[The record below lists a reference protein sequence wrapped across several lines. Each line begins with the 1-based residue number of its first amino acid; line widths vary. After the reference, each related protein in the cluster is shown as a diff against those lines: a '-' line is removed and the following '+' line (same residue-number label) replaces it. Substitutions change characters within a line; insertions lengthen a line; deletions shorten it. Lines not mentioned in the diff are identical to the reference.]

1 MKTFRK
7 SERLSSGARCKLFAT
22 FFVLLLGAQWFAPA
36 SVRYKIDDSPLD
48 RSSQATSYAPL
59 VNKVA
64 PSVVNIY
71 STKVIRVRP
80 LPFPFFDDPF
90 FRRFFGDDELERFRQ
105 PRTQR
110 AQNLGSGVIVTEDG
124 YILTNTHVVEGA
136 DEIKVALADGKREY
150 TAKIVGTDPQTD
162 VAVLKIDAKDLPAI
176 TLGDSDKLE
185 VGDVVLAIGNP
196 FGVGQTVTKGIVSA
210 KRRGGFGLLEYEDF
224 IQTDAAINPGN
235 SGGALVDTKGRL
247 VGINTFIVSRSGGS
261 QGIGFAIPIN
271 LARSVMDRLI
281 KDGKVSRGY
290 LGVNIQSVDA
300 DIAKEFNVPEGVGA
314 IVADVHPNTPAEDAG
329 LKPGDV
335 IIEFDGKSVKD
346 SRHLQFM
353 VAETPP
359 KKKVTLKII
368 RDGKQMTLTATLGE
382 RPSDLMARFGAPHE
396 YDEPG
401 LTVLEGVQLAELD
414 ARARKQFEIPEHVK
428 GALVAEVETG
438 APAFGAGLRPGHVIV
453 EINRKPVENLS
464 DARQF
469 LREAKGEKILLRVWS
484 RGGSHYIVVPRR
496 TARD

>member
-1 MKTFRK
+1 MGPTFT
-7 SERLSSGARCKLFAT
+7 LCAAVLVGAACACSGTPK
-22 FFVLLLGAQWFAPA
+22 
-36 SVRYKIDDSPLD
+36 YKVDDSPPD
-48 RSSQATSYAPL
+48 RSSQATSYAPI

-71 STKVIRVRP
+71 STKEIRVRP
-80 LPFPFFDDPF
+80 FPFPFFDDPF
-90 FRRFFGDDELERFRQ
+90 FRRFFGEDEIERYRQ
-105 PRTQR
+105 PRTHR

-124 YILTNTHVVEGA
+124 YILTNRHVVEGA
-136 DEIKVALADGKREY
+136 DEVKIALADGKREY

-162 VAVLKIDAKDLPAI
+162 VAVLKIDAKDLSAI

-235 SGGALVDTKGRL
+235 SGGALVDAKGRL

-261 QGIGFAIPIN
+261 QGVGFAIPIN

-290 LGVNIQSVDA
+290 LGVNIQEVDE
-300 DIAKEFNVPEGVGA
+300 DIAKEFNVPERTGA

-335 IIEFDGKSVKD
+335 IVEFDGKKVKD
-346 SRHLQFM
+346 RRHLQFM

-368 RDGKQMTLTATLGE
+368 RDGKQMTLNVTLGE
-382 RPSDLMARFGAPHE
+382 RPTDIAARFGQVPE
-396 YDEPG
+396 DDEPS
-401 LTVLEGVQLAELD
+401 LTTLEGVQLAELD
-414 ARARKQFEIPEHVK
+414 NRRRRQFDIPENVQ
-428 GALVAEVETG
+428 GALVVEVDPG
-438 APAFGAGLRPGHVIV
+438 SPAFGAGLRPGYVIV
-453 EINRKPVENLS
+453 EINRKPVENLG

-469 LREAKGEKILLRVWS
+469 LREAKREKILLRVWS
-484 RGGSHYIVVPRR
+484 RGGSHYIIVPRH
-496 TARD
+496 TSKD

>member
-1 MKTFRK
+1 MKAFSTAKWFGHGFR
-7 SERLSSGARCKLFAT
+7 ARTLELCLV
-22 FFVLLLGAQWFAPA
+22 VLLGTACLCFGA
-36 SVRYKIDDSPLD
+36 VKYKVDDSPLD
-48 RSSQATSYAPL
+48 RTSQATSYAPI
-59 VNKVA
+59 VKKVA

-71 STKVIRVRP
+71 STKTIRVRP
-80 LPFPFFDDPF
+80 VPFPFFDDPF
-90 FRRFFGDDELERFRQ
+90 FRWFFGEDEIQRYRQ
-105 PRTQR
+105 PRTER

-136 DEIKVALADGKREY
+136 DEVKVALADGKREY
-150 TAKIVGTDPQTD
+150 AAKIVGTDPQTD
-162 VAVLKIDAKDLPAI
+162 VAVLKVEAQDLPAI

-235 SGGALVDTKGRL
+235 SGGALVDAQGRL
-247 VGINTFIVSRSGGS
+247 VGINTFIFSRSGGS
-261 QGIGFAIPIN
+261 QGVGFAIPIN

-281 KDGKVSRGY
+281 KYGKVSRGY
-290 LGVNIQSVDA
+290 LGVWLQEITA
-300 DIAKEFNVPEGVGA
+300 DLMKEFNIPESTGA
-314 IVADVHPNTPAEDAG
+314 LVADVDPNTPAEDAG

-335 IIEFDGKSVKD
+335 IIEFDGKKVKD
-346 SRHLQFM
+346 RQHLQFM

-368 RDGKQMTLTATLGE
+368 RDGKEKTLTVTLGE
-382 RPSDLMARFGAPHE
+382 RPADLAARSGRRPESEEFAS
-396 YDEPG
+396 
-401 LTVLEGVQLAELD
+401 TALEGVQLADLD
-414 ARARKQFEIPEHVK
+414 TRARRQFDIPENVQ
-428 GALVAEVETG
+428 GALVTEVDPG
-438 APAFGAGLRPGHVIV
+438 SPAFGAGLRPGHVIV
-453 EINRKPVENLS
+453 EINRKPVENLG

-484 RGGSHYIVVPRR
+484 KAGSHFVVVPRR
-496 TARD
+496 SGKD

>member
-1 MKTFRK
+1 MSF
-7 SERLSSGARCKLFAT
+7 GA
-22 FFVLLLGAQWFAPA
+22 GG
-36 SVRYKIDDSPLD
+36 YKIDDSPLD
-48 RSSQATSYAPL
+48 RSSLATSYASI

-80 LPFPFFDDPF
+80 FQFPFFDDPF
-90 FRRFFGDDELERFRQ
+90 FRRFFGEDEIERYRQ

-136 DEIKVALADGKREY
+136 DEVKVALSNSKKEY
-150 TAKIVGTDPQTD
+150 NAKIVGIDPQTD
-162 VAVLKIDAKDLPAI
+162 VAVLKVDATDLPAI

-235 SGGALVDTKGRL
+235 SGGALVDAKGRL
-247 VGINTFIVSRSGGS
+247 VGINTFIVTRSGGS

-281 KDGKVSRGY
+281 KHGKVSRGY
-290 LGVNIQSVDA
+290 LGVNIQDVDP
-300 DIAKEFNVPEGVGA
+300 DIAKEFNVPENTGA

-335 IIEFDGKSVKD
+335 IIEFDGKKVRD

-359 KKKVTLKII
+359 KKKVVLKII
-368 RDGKQMTLTATLGE
+368 RDGKQSSLTVTLGE
-382 RPSDLMARFGAPHE
+382 RPTDLAARFGQ
-396 YDEPG
+396 EPAG
-401 LTVLEGVQLAELD
+401 EELGPTGLEGVQLADLD
-414 ARARKQFEIPEHVK
+414 NRTRRQFDIPENLQ
-428 GALVAEVETG
+428 GALVTEVEPG
-438 APAFGAGLRPGHVIV
+438 SPASEKLRPGNVIV
-453 EINRKPVENLS
+453 EINRKPVENVA
-464 DARQF
+464 DARRF

-484 RGGSHYIVVPRR
+484 RGGSYYVVVDRGTR
-496 TARD
+496 KN